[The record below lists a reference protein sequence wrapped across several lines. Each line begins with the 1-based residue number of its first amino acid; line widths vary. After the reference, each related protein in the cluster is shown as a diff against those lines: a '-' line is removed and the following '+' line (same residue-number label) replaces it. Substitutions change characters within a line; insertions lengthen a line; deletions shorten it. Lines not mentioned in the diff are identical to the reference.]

1 MSDKTILSVV
11 VVTWNSDKEICK
23 CIESVSASA
32 EGINYEIII
41 VDNNS
46 SDKTSDIV
54 TGLTEKNSKIRF
66 IQNTENKGYTKA
78 CNQGLE
84 TAAGENIFL
93 LNPDTVL
100 QGSCIEQL
108 IRKLNEDMKTGAVAP
123 QLLNPDMTIQFSC
136 RTFPEYRDMF
146 YEMILLSSIFGKSR
160 VFSRWKMNYFSHNEE
175 REVDQPMAAA
185 LMIKKDVLDETGNFD
200 GRFSMFFND
209 VDLCKKIHDKGYKII
224 FYPAA
229 KIIHEKGTSIY
240 KDRVR
245 MIKIWNED
253 CLKFFRKY
261 HYNFILYNWLK
272 ISLKVTGILRI
283 IFYKITK

>member
-11 VVTWNSDKEICK
+11 VVTWNSYKEICK

-32 EGINYEIII
+32 KGINYEIIV

-46 SDKTSDIV
+46 SDKTSDLV
-54 TGLTEKNSKIRF
+54 KGLVQKNSKIRF

-78 CNQGLE
+78 CNQGME
-84 TAAGENIFL
+84 IAAGENIFL

-108 IRKLNEDMKTGAVAP
+108 IRKLNEDIETGAVAP
-123 QLLNPDMTIQFSC
+123 QLLNPDITIQFSC

-146 YEMILLSSIFGKSR
+146 FEMILLSSIFGKSR

-200 GRFSMFFND
+200 GRFSMFYND
-209 VDLCKKIHDKGYKII
+209 VDLCKK
-224 FYPAA
+224 FM
-229 KIIHEKGTSIY
+229 T
-240 KDRVR
+240 KDIR
-245 MIKIWNED
+245 
-253 CLKFFRKY
+253 
-261 HYNFILYNWLK
+261 
-272 ISLKVTGILRI
+272 
-283 IFYKITK
+283 